1 MRRGGRGFEVS
12 TKRAITA
19 RPPANEKFSPRGTT
33 RRK

>member
-12 TKRAITA
+12 TKCTITV
-19 RPPANEKFSPRGTT
+19 RPPTDEKFSPRGTT